1 MVLVVLFPCIY
12 AGKKTLCSSNKLAN
26 TSVNVIA
33 GSLLE

>member
-1 MVLVVLFPCIY
+1 MEI
-12 AGKKTLCSSNKLAN
+12 LCSINKLAN